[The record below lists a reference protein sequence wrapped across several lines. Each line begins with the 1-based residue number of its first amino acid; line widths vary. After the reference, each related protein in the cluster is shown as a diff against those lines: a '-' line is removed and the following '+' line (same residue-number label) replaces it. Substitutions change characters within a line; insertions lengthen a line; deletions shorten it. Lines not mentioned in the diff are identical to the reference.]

1 MCMDLRWAFILK
13 LGPLSQV
20 TERSRNAAEISPFV
34 ILAPRPLIAKSFA
47 VPLLPAWLER
57 YRILP
62 KCVLHFAAGL
72 FLINLIN
79 AAQFLLLNLF
89 LKSRGLEDPAIAALT
104 SHRFLATFFLA
115 IPAGLWLRGKP
126 LRKPLVIGAM
136 LFPLTAL
143 AALETV
149 RLGATTAGSVS
160 FLAMGFAGLI
170 LNVAS
175 LPMMLRLAPPKQS
188 SEALSLLFAT
198 WGAAS
203 ICGGVLSSVLQTI
216 GHLEIGSI
224 HLVFNEHSTLL
235 ILTLCGL
242 GAPFLYARLP
252 DPVPAEKSTHHWMH
266 VHREDWPVL
275 LRAIIPSICIAT
287 GAGLSI
293 QFLNLFFSH
302 VYQLDSAT
310 YSAFGSISYVLVLFM
325 GLIVPEVRR
334 RFGWRG
340 AILGVQSAAVVMLA
354 ILGLTELWK
363 DAAWA
368 LPLALVCFIFRQPL
382 MNMAGPSTSELS
394 MAYVGERN
402 RELMSA
408 CNGAIWSGSWWL
420 AARAFEALRSHD
432 FPYWQIFLITAAL
445 YLIGTLSYLG
455 LIQTVERRELR
466 DGKNCAINEA
476 L

>member
-1 MCMDLRWAFILK
+1 M
-13 LGPLSQV
+13 PV
-20 TERSRNAAEISPFV
+20 V
-34 ILAPRPLIAKSFA
+34 LAPHPLIAKSSA
-47 VPLLPAWLER
+47 VLQLPAWLER

-62 KCVLHFAAGL
+62 KCVLQFAAGL

-126 LRKPLVIGAM
+126 LRKPLIIGAV

-143 AALETV
+143 ASLETV
-149 RLGATTAGSVS
+149 RLGAMTAASVS

-175 LPMMLRLAPPKQS
+175 LPMMMRLAPPKQS

-203 ICGGVLSSVLQTI
+203 ICGGVMSSVLQGI
-216 GHLEIGSI
+216 GHLDIGS
-224 HLVFNEHSTLL
+224 LRLTFDEHSTLL
-235 ILTLCGL
+235 VLTLCGL

-252 DPVPAEKSTHHWMH
+252 DPVPADQRRRDLVCSGGDVLRDRARRTKPLPLRAEKSTRHWLH
-266 VHREDWPVL
+266 VQREDRPVL
-275 LRAIIPSICIAT
+275 LRAIVPSICIAT

-293 QFLNLFFSH
+293 QFLNLFFSS

-340 AILGVQSAAVVMLA
+340 AIVGVQSAAVVMLA
-354 ILGLTELWK
+354 TLGLTELWK
-363 DAAWA
+363 DATWA

-394 MAYVGERN
+394 MAYVGEKN

-420 AARAFEALRSHD
+420 AARAFEALRSHQ
-432 FPYWQIFLITAAL
+432 FPYWQIFLMTAAL
-445 YLIGTLSYLG
+445 FLIGTLSYLG
-455 LIQTVERRELR
+455 LIRTVERRELR
-466 DGKNCAINEA
+466 DGLKITPNDSF
-476 L
+476 